1 MKFSMFPRQS
11 IRTWT
16 RFPVFLFILCSVG
29 AGLLSTR
36 QASPILQR
44 SHFQSQSLEPSSAS
58 VFDSVASPPT
68 YAGGQE
74 ANADGAMCEWAPV
87 NTSAEAAISYLPQRQ
102 TDAGSVAS
110 ASDSSSAP
118 PGNSVNLDR
127 VPIRVIRDTYPTY
140 SAAVVDPIHNE
151 IVAQDENLFQIMVFD
166 RTANTPHKASFTE
179 PKRVIAGP
187 KTTLEF
193 ECGIYID
200 PKTGDIYSLANDV
213 GDRLAVFERK
223 AKGNVAP
230 NRVLN
235 TPHGIYGIAVDEE
248 KQEIFLS
255 VQGGSVVV
263 YNKVAKGDDKP
274 IRTIQGPA
282 THLGSPYGIAVDTK
296 RELIFVA
303 NHGNFA
309 TRRAGPSGTR
319 FEDSLI
325 TVYPESASGDTAPTR
340 VIQGPRTQLNWP
352 ALIYADS
359 ERGEIYVANDGD
371 DSILVFRA
379 SDEGDVAPVRILKGP
394 KTSLKNPSSVY
405 VDAKNG
411 ELVVSNLGN
420 HSITVFSRDASGDT
434 APRRIIRSAPEGML
448 SLTIV
453 NPGGVAYD
461 SKRDELLTPN

>member
-1 MKFSMFPRQS
+1 MFPHYQAQ
-11 IRTWT
+11 RTQARFGALIFSLCIVAACLLVT
-16 RFPVFLFILCSVG
+16 RSG
-29 AGLLSTR
+29 SD
-36 QASPILQR
+36 ILQ
-44 SHFQSQSLEPSSAS
+44 HENFPAKELEPSGFSK
-58 VFDSVASPPT
+58 FDSVPSPRRT
-68 YAGGQE
+68 LGGQE
-74 ANADGAMCEWAPV
+74 SNTDGVMCEWVPV
-87 NTSAEAAISYLPQRQ
+87 SANAEVAASLLPQRQ
-102 TDAGSVAS
+102 AEAGTAAS
-110 ASDSSSAP
+110 TTDSSP
-118 PGNSVNLDR
+118 LHPGTSVDLDR

-166 RTANTPHKASFTE
+166 RTANTPRKANFTE

-187 KTTLEF
+187 RTTLEF

-200 PKTGDIYSLANDV
+200 PKTGDIFSLANDV

-223 AKGNVAP
+223 AKGNVPP
-230 NRVLN
+230 NRILN

-248 KQEIFLS
+248 KQEMFLS

-263 YNKVAKGDDKP
+263 YSKTAKGDDKP
-274 IRTIQGPA
+274 IRTLQGPA

-309 TRRAGPSGTR
+309 TRRAGPAGTR
-319 FEDSLI
+319 FEESLI

-340 VIQGPRTQLNWP
+340 VIQGPKTQLNWP

-379 SDEGDVAPVRILKGP
+379 TDEGDVAPVRLLKGP